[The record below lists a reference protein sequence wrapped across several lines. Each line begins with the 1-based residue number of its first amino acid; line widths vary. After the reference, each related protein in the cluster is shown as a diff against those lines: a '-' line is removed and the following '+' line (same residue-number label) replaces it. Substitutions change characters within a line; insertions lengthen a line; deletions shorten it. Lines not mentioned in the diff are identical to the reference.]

1 LNIEEKIYKKL
12 LTVPHGKITTYN
24 ELSKSIGLEN
34 GQRLV
39 GQIMK
44 KNPLPVIIPCHRVI
58 KSNGDIGGYLFGIDI
73 KKNMLRKEGICI
85 TKNKIDNFEEVFFTF

>member
-1 LNIEEKIYKKL
+1 MQKKIYKKL

-44 KNPLPVIIPCHRVI
+44 KNPFPVIIPCHRVI

-85 TKNKIDNFEEVFFTF
+85 IKNKIDNFKDVFFTF

>member
-1 LNIEEKIYKKL
+1 
-12 LTVPHGKITTYN
+12 
-24 ELSKSIGLEN
+24 
-34 GQRLV
+34 
-39 GQIMK
+39 MK
-44 KNPLPVIIPCHRVI
+44 KNPLPAIIPCHRVI

>member
-1 LNIEEKIYKKL
+1 MNIETKIYKKL
-12 LTVPHGKITTYN
+12 LTVPQGKITTYK
-24 ELSKSIGLEN
+24 ELSKSVGLEN

-44 KNPLPVIIPCHRVI
+44 KNPFPVIIPCHRVI

-85 TKNKIDNFEEVFFTF
+85 IKNKIDNFKDVFFTF

>member
-1 LNIEEKIYKKL
+1 MNIEEKIYKKL
-12 LTVPHGKITTYN
+12 LTVPHGKITTYKQ
-24 ELSKSIGLEN
+24 LSKSVGLEN

-44 KNPLPVIIPCHRVI
+44 KNPFPVIIPCHRVI

>member
-1 LNIEEKIYKKL
+1 MQKKIYKKL

-44 KNPLPVIIPCHRVI
+44 KNPFPVIIPCHRVI
-58 KSNGDIGGYLFGIDI
+58 KSNGDIGGYLFGTDI

-85 TKNKIDNFEEVFFTF
+85 IKNKIDNFKDVFFTF